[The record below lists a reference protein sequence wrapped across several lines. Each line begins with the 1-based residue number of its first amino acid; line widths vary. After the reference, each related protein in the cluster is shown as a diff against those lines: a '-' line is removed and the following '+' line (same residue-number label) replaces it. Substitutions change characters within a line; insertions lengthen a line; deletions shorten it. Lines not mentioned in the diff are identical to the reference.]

1 MTDLGDCLSSH
12 VMQLLSSS
20 SKLLEEGGASLWR
33 GPIGKNGTWS
43 CCCRCV
49 NEDCSRQSMVF
60 QMMGEE
66 NFFLYILTSIWKKAS
81 KSPKREM
88 GRSLNLRG

>member
-12 VMQLLSSS
+12 VMQLLSSLN
-20 SKLLEEGGASLWR
+20 KLLEEGGASLWR
-33 GPIGKNGTWS
+33 GPIGKNGTWRIF
-43 CCCRCV
+43 CCCA
-49 NEDCSRQSMVF
+49 NEECSRQSMVF
-60 QMMGEE
+60 QMMAEE
-66 NFFLYILTSIWKKAS
+66 LLLYILASSWKEDS